1 MRWQLR
7 NPVSVATKSRTRTV
21 TAAPQVVWD
30 VLADFG
36 SLSSWARNVDH
47 SCLLEHGLSE
57 HGADGVGVGTSRRV
71 QIGRNALVERVTDC
85 MPPTTLGYDIE
96 GLPRRLHRV
105 SNCWTL
111 TPTTQGFT
119 AVTLTTTVEVG
130 TNPVA
135 QVAEQ
140 ALCRLMTKQS
150 DVMLAGLAERVEGRR

>member
-36 SLSSWARNVDH
+36 ALSSWARNVDH
-47 SCLLEHGLSE
+47 SCLME

-71 QIGRNALVERVTDC
+71 QVGRNALVERVTDC
-85 MPPTTLGYDIE
+85 LAPSTLGYDIE

-119 AVTLTTTVEVG
+119 TVTLTTTVEVG

-135 QVAEQ
+135 QIAEQ
-140 ALCRLMTKQS
+140 ALCQLMAKQS

>member
-47 SCLLEHGLSE
+47 SCLLEHG
-57 HGADGVGVGTSRRV
+57 ADGVGVGTSRRV
-71 QIGRNALVERVTDC
+71 QVGRNALVERVTDC
-85 MPPTTLGYDIE
+85 MAPTTLGYDIE